1 MAIKMITGFKAID
14 LSGTIDAE
22 RQLHLDAPLPVGGP
36 RSVRVLILFPE
47 EEIEEAAW
55 HRAASTNVAFDFLND
70 PAEDVYSLADG
81 KPFHDQG

>member
-1 MAIKMITGFKAID
+1 MSMATGFKAFD
-14 LSGTIDAE
+14 VNGTIDTE

-36 RSVRVLILFPE
+36 SRVRVLILFSE
-47 EEIEEAAW
+47 DEGLDEATW
-55 HRAASTNVAFDFLND
+55 HRAASTNAAFDFLSD